1 MIKLRRRVYYLTR
14 GGGGVCALHSVIYD
28 EYWGLGEK
36 GKREKKLGSR
46 VHSHF
51 IFFSSWNTTHARQNH
66 KIRTRTH
73 QIKPPHQRIT
83 SREDQTCD

>member
-1 MIKLRRRVYYLTR
+1 
-14 GGGGVCALHSVIYD
+14 VCVLCTLLFMMSIEALV
-28 EYWGLGEK
+28 
-36 GKREKKLGSR
+36 KREKEKKSLVLEFIHISFFL
-46 VHSHF
+46 VHETQH
-51 IFFSSWNTTHARQNH
+51 THDKNH

>member
-1 MIKLRRRVYYLTR
+1 
-14 GGGGVCALHSVIYD
+14 VCVLCTLLFMMSIEALV
-28 EYWGLGEK
+28 
-36 GKREKKLGSR
+36 KREKEKKESSLGSR
-46 VHSHF
+46 VLEF
-51 IFFSSWNTTHARQNH
+51 IFLVHETQHTHDKNH